1 MLLVKHRNYAYMYMC
16 VFVFVQ
22 NLFHTYEKDKVTGS
36 KRQNDEEKCL
46 ILENSYNGMFRK

>member
-1 MLLVKHRNYAYMYMC
+1 MYMC

-22 NLFHTYEKDKVTGS
+22 NLFHTYEKDEVTGS
-36 KRQNDEEKCL
+36 KHQNDEEKCL